1 MKDLLSG
8 LTAGGW
14 GLLAGWIIPAAVTV
28 ALLAYLVL
36 PELPWEFADQVG
48 ELTAAEQAAALT
60 FTAVGVGV
68 VLSALQTP
76 LYRLLEG
83 YLWPASLR
91 HRAIERHTKRRAQ
104 LREQLASA
112 KSEDLEYGLILERLH
127 RYPTLDGQIA
137 PTTLGNTI
145 RAFEAYGW
153 DKYRLDSQTLWS
165 ELEALV
171 PEPLRV
177 ALERAR
183 VPVDF
188 AVSLVYLSA
197 LVGLIS
203 LVGALL
209 GDAQVKLF
217 LIATVALVLSPI
229 WYWIAVVSTSE
240 WYASV
245 QALVNLGRSPLAQ
258 AMGLQIPET
267 LEEERRMWEALT
279 SFVSSEE
286 TDSAIALDSYRKGH
300 LGSPSAKKDEGPS
313 SHESA

>member
-14 GLLAGWIIPAAVTV
+14 GLLAGWILPAAIAV

-36 PELPWEFADQVG
+36 PELPWEFADEVG
-48 ELTAAEQAAALT
+48 DLAAAEQAAALT

-91 HRAIERHTKRRAQ
+91 EGAIKRHTKRRAQ
-104 LREQLASA
+104 LREQLSST
-112 KSEDLEYGLILERLH
+112 KSGAEYGLILERLQ
-127 RYPTLDGQIA
+127 RYPTSDEQVV

-153 DKYRLDSQTLWS
+153 DKYRLDSQTFWS

-177 ALERAR
+177 AIERAR

-188 AVSLVYLSA
+188 AVSFVYLSA
-197 LVGLIS
+197 LVALIS

-217 LIATVALVLSPI
+217 VITAVALALSPI
-229 WYWIAVVSTSE
+229 WYWVAVVSTSE

-258 AMGLQIPET
+258 AMDLQIPAT

-279 SFVSSEE
+279 IFVSSEE
-286 TDSAIALDSYRKGH
+286 PDSAIVLDSYRNRH
-300 LGSPSAKKDEGPS
+300 ARPQSAMETRHRS
-313 SHESA
+313 CASE